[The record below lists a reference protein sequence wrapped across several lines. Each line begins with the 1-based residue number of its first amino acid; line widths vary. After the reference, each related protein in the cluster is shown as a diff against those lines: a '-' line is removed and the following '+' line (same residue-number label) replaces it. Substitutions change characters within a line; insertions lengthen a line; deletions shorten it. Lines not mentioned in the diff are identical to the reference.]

1 MKNQIRIT
9 GIPGNIRE
17 IKITT
22 TRVCE
27 EPTPLCDAPAGVR
40 DLWQAHVTTAQ
51 WYDENKEALVV
62 FLLDTKLRCI
72 GFNLVSLGT
81 LNESIA
87 HPREI
92 FRPAIIS
99 GCYAIALA
107 HNHPSGNPDPSSAD
121 RRLTSSLREAASL
134 MQIQLVDH
142 VIVGRSENGSKGFF
156 SFREVGLL

>member
-1 MKNQIRIT
+1 MKTLKID
-9 GIPGNIRE
+9 GMPGTIRE

-27 EPTPLCDAPAGVR
+27 EPAPLCDAPASVR
-40 DLWQAHVTTAQ
+40 DLWQSHVTTAQ
-51 WYDENKEALVV
+51 WFDEQKEALVV

-81 LNESIA
+81 LNESTA

-92 FRPAIIS
+92 FRPAIIA

-107 HNHPSGNPDPSSAD
+107 HNHPSGQPDPSSAD
-121 RRLTSSLREAASL
+121 RRLTSNLREAASIL
-134 MQIQLVDH
+134 QVNLIDH
-142 VIVGRSENGSKGFF
+142 VIVGRPENGSQGYF
-156 SFREVGLL
+156 SFSEAGLL